1 MNMNYHMD
9 ELLTTKFEDM
19 ERKIYS
25 AVCEAARNM
34 TRELLEE
41 LDRHLMNTRDK
52 KRYENKQIRKATVK
66 TIYGE
71 VEYNRHMYLDRDTKH
86 YVYLLEDRMK
96 MEKNGAVS
104 SNLAKVI
111 SEAAAEMPYRKT
123 AELISQT
130 TGQTISSHG
139 AWNVVQKVGKE
150 IGKQEEI
157 MLNEMEEEIT
167 RGKTETPII
176 FMEADGVYLNI
187 QKNRKKSKSQEMK
200 LATVYS
206 GWSEDGKQLVNKKVL
221 AGMSG
226 ANKFNSKTEALIQSV
241 FHIDADQIR
250 VLNGD
255 GAAWISNTYNPERIF
270 QLDRF
275 HIVKKIRGCI
285 KHKKI
290 AGRILDKM
298 MSEDYVGGLQ
308 DIETYINSIDDGLH
322 KTDLKNARDLYRY
335 LSNNIDGLPRWQEQ
349 LKNMGVDLQAPEGQ
363 TYKNMGVQE
372 NQNCS
377 LITNRM
383 KGRKMRWSVAGA
395 DNLAK
400 IIYTRENGDLNRII
414 EKYDGEIMIP
424 NNYMDQVKVLSA
436 DQVKQVVGKGNKWVD
451 TIQVGLPALGS
462 PIGNYTDALR
472 ALSLG
477 IKDM

>member
-1 MNMNYHMD
+1 MNYHMD

-25 AVCEAARNM
+25 AVCEAARQM

-41 LDRHLMNTRDK
+41 LDSHLMQTRDK
-52 KRYENKQIRKATVK
+52 KRYANKQIRKATVK

-71 VEYNRHMYLDRDTKH
+71 VEYNRHMYLDRETKR
-86 YVYLLEDRMK
+86 YVYLLEDQMK
-96 MEKNGAVS
+96 MEKIGAVS
-104 SNLAKVI
+104 SNLAKII
-111 SEAAAEMPYRKT
+111 SEAAAGMPYRKT

-130 TGQTISSHG
+130 TGQIISSHG
-139 AWNVVQKVGKE
+139 AWNVVQQIGKE
-150 IGKQEEI
+150 ISKEEEI
-157 MLNEMEEEIT
+157 ILSEMEEETT
-167 RGKTETPII
+167 RGETETPII

-187 QKNRKKSKSQEMK
+187 QKNRKKAKSQEMK

-206 GWSEDGKQLVNKKVL
+206 GWSEDGKKLVNKKVL
-221 AGMSG
+221 AGMTG
-226 ANKFNSKTEALIQSV
+226 ANKFNTKTEALIQSV

-275 HIVKKIRGCI
+275 HIVNKIHGGI
-285 KHKKI
+285 KHQKI
-290 AGRILDKM
+290 ASRILDKI
-298 MSEDYVGGLQ
+298 MSGNYESGLQ
-308 DIETYINSIDDGLH
+308 DIETYINSINDDQH
-322 KTDLKNARDLYRY
+322 KTDLKNAKDLYRY
-335 LSNNIDGLPRWQEQ
+335 LSNNIDGLPRWQDQ
-349 LKNMGVDLQAPEGQ
+349 LRKIGIDLQAPEGQ
-363 TYKNMGVQE
+363 IYKNMGVQE

-383 KGRKMRWSVAGA
+383 KGRKMRWSVGGA

-400 IIYTRENGDLNRII
+400 IIYTRENGDLAKII

-424 NNYMDQVKVLSA
+424 NDYMDQIKVLSA
-436 DQVKQVVGKGNKWVD
+436 DQVKQVVGKGSKWVD

-462 PIGNYTDALR
+462 PVGNYTDALR

-477 IKDM
+477 IQDM

>member
-1 MNMNYHMD
+1 MNYNMD
-9 ELLTTKFEDM
+9 ELLTAKFEDM

-25 AVCEAARNM
+25 AVCEAAREM

-41 LDRHLMNTRDK
+41 LDRYLMNTRDK

-66 TIYGE
+66 TVYGE
-71 VEYNRHMYLDRDTKH
+71 VEYNRHMYLDRETKH

-96 MEKNGAVS
+96 MEKIGAVS
-104 SNLAKVI
+104 SNLAKII

-123 AELISQT
+123 AELISGT

-139 AWNVVQKVGKE
+139 AWNVVQQIGKE
-150 IGKQEEI
+150 IGKEEEI
-157 MLNEMEEEIT
+157 ILNEMEEETT
-167 RGKTETPII
+167 RGETESPII
-176 FMEADGVYLNI
+176 FLEADGVYLNI
-187 QKNRKKSKSQEMK
+187 QKNKKKAKSQEMK

-206 GWSEDGKQLVNKKVL
+206 GWSENGKKLVNKKVL
-221 AGMSG
+221 AGMTG
-226 ANKFNSKTEALIQSV
+226 ANKFNTKTEALIQSV

-290 AGRILDKM
+290 ASRILEKM
-298 MSEDYVGGLQ
+298 MSGDYEGGLQ
-308 DIETYINSIDDGLH
+308 DIETYINSIDDDQH
-322 KTDLKNARDLYRY
+322 KTDLKNAKDLYRY

-349 LKNMGVDLQAPEGQ
+349 LKKMGIDLKAPEGQ
-363 TYKNMGVQE
+363 IYKNMGVQE

-383 KGRKMRWSVAGA
+383 KGRKMRWSVGGA

-400 IIYTRENGDLNRII
+400 IIYTRENGDLEKII
-414 EKYDGEIMIP
+414 EKYDGVIILPDDYEKEIQI
-424 NNYMDQVKVLSA
+424 LSA
-436 DQVKQVVGKGNKWVD
+436 DKVQKVIGSGSRYIEILQG
-451 TIQVGLPALGS
+451 GLPVLGS
-462 PIGNYTDALR
+462 PIGNYTDAIR
-472 ALSLG
+472 KMS
-477 IKDM
+477 MV

>member
-1 MNMNYHMD
+1 MNYNMD
-9 ELLTTKFEDM
+9 ELLTAKFEDM

-41 LDRHLMNTRDK
+41 LDRYLMNTRDK

-66 TIYGE
+66 TVYGE
-71 VEYNRHMYLDRDTKH
+71 VEYSRHMYFDRVTKH
-86 YVYLLEDRMK
+86 HMYLLEDSLK
-96 MEKNGAVS
+96 MEKIGAVS
-104 SNLAKVI
+104 SNLAKII

-123 AELISQT
+123 SELISQT

-139 AWNVVQKVGKE
+139 AWNVVQKVGEE
-150 IGKQEEI
+150 IGKEEEI
-157 MLNEMEEEIT
+157 ILSEMEEETT
-167 RGKTETPII
+167 RGETETPII

-206 GWSEDGKQLVNKKVL
+206 GWSEDGTQLVNKKVL
-221 AGMSG
+221 AGMTG
-226 ANKFNSKTEALIQSV
+226 ANKFNTKTEALIQSV
-241 FHIDADQIR
+241 FHIDVDQIR

-275 HIVKKIRGCI
+275 HVVNKIHRGI

-290 AGRILDKM
+290 AGRILEKM
-298 MSEDYVGGLQ
+298 MSGDYEGGLQ
-308 DIETYINSIDDGLH
+308 DIEIYINSIDDDQH
-322 KTDLKNARDLYRY
+322 KTELKNAKDLYRY
-335 LSNNIDGLPRWQEQ
+335 LSNNIDGLPRWQDQ

-383 KGRKMRWSVAGA
+383 KGRKMRWSVGGA

-400 IIYTRENGDLNRII
+400 IIYTRENGDLEKII
-414 EKYDGEIMIP
+414 EKYDGEIILP
-424 NNYMDQVKVLSA
+424 ENYEKEIKSLSA
-436 DQVKQVVGKGNKWVD
+436 DKVKKVIGKGSKWVD
-451 TIQVGLPALGS
+451 IMQAGVPALGS
-462 PIGNYTDALR
+462 PVGNYTDALR
-472 ALSLG
+472 ALSY
-477 IKDM
+477 